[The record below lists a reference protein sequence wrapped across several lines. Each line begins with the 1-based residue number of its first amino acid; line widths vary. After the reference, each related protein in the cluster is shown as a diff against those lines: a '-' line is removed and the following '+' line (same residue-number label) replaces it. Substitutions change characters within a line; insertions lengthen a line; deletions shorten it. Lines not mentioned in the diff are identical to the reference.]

1 MIKEGSIL
9 VAPSYREKTF
19 YKLEVSHLYTIPPKA
34 LKVTVV
40 YQKLH
45 LIKAR

>member
-19 YKLEVSHLYTIPPKA
+19 YKLEVSHLFTIFKA
-34 LKVTVV
+34 
-40 YQKLH
+40 H
-45 LIKAR
+45 